1 MEEKID
7 TQIENRKPKRYVP
20 THNDRIVD
28 ARSENRKQF
37 TQIKMEDPR
46 ERLKELPFKQAKD
59 RRQSKIV
66 EFRNKRMEENK
77 GTQLEEK
84 RESPKQFQN
93 MIKEI
98 TLALNEFMETTN
110 KEIENI
116 KKMVDLNF
124 RGFYEEQKEF
134 KKYKEDVKIQM
145 QNIIVYQKELNQKW
159 EAIGS
164 LVEGIIEG
172 TSQTT
177 QTKSNLDYSKYK
189 KDIKENI
196 KRKFNYEVSKRQI
209 DRQPASKAVLYD
221 RYIPNKARIVTN
233 LNGAIRTYKVSIN
246 YKYGYK
252 VFYVNYKNK
261 WNRLRDV
268 IESLRLEGL
277 VYGFRNII
285 NTLRLRNNK
294 FAESLKTSTEKK
306 KIDDGKWKKELISNQ

>member
-37 TQIKMEDPR
+37 TKIKMEDPR

-84 RESPKQFQN
+84 RESPKQFHN
-93 MIKEI
+93 MLKEI
-98 TLALNEFMETTN
+98 TLALKEFMETTN

-116 KKMVDLNF
+116 KKVVDLNF
-124 RGFYEEQKEF
+124 GGFYEEQKEF

-209 DRQPASKAVLYD
+209 DRQPAS
-221 RYIPNKARIVTN
+221 
-233 LNGAIRTYKVSIN
+233 
-246 YKYGYK
+246 
-252 VFYVNYKNK
+252 
-261 WNRLRDV
+261 
-268 IESLRLEGL
+268 
-277 VYGFRNII
+277 
-285 NTLRLRNNK
+285 
-294 FAESLKTSTEKK
+294 
-306 KIDDGKWKKELISNQ
+306 